1 MRNDSVRV
9 MTSRVNGIKKKKELL
24 AMPRREERLRKRKS
38 VLANIM
44 PTAATS
50 ELHSRRKKQA
60 KNTTTNSSSSKQ
72 AAAAAAVTTTT
83 KSRRASKDKAPT
95 VIQGY
100 DDEAEE
106 VSLWTTFSS
115 HPLVQVAA
123 VILPIFFLYH
133 AYYFFILQHPEY
145 LQPVLKLR
153 PSVGLTDERQLLI
166 VGTMSSGTTQVAA
179 ELSKN
184 LNLEVAH
191 EASDA
196 RWYFCRD
203 GTVSWFHGIRF
214 LEPRKPLNRHAD
226 KLLRFCTNF
235 TANMGFHPSMYRST
249 LTCGRNGAAGV
260 AGGMTLAGWTPA
272 STWSPCWAKE
282 CFSILSREW
291 GCAARKTT
299 TTSSSLS
306 SCETPFRR
314 VLHQVRHPLRTVES
328 LVTKFCVDGVDG
340 AVNPSFV
347 RFMGSLFDFYDVQDS
362 CIEAAT
368 KYVLYYTNALL
379 EARKQGRIFAMYRV
393 EDVSPCQIAALAGL
407 VHEDNDEKESSK
419 FSDLPLTQIFVSRDD
434 IVYEPNLEKL
444 QRICGS
450 RSDAGTATTAST
462 AAAAKEKLSSSKYQ
476 INQGQ
481 LTLNWVDLQGGLH
494 GSTRPINDTE
504 LMVALRKL
512 TMELG
517 YKVDNDAVEDV
528 RLIS

>member
-1 MRNDSVRV
+1 
-9 MTSRVNGIKKKKELL
+9 
-24 AMPRREERLRKRKS
+24 MP
-38 VLANIM
+38 A
-44 PTAATS
+44 AATG
-50 ELHSRRKKQA
+50 ELRSRRKKRV
-60 KNTTTNSSSSKQ
+60 KNSSSSKQ
-72 AAAAAAVTTTT
+72 AAVTTMTT
-83 KSRRASKDKAPT
+83 KRRASKEKDHTA
-95 VIQGY
+95 VMQGG
-100 DDEAEE
+100 DDDDDDE
-106 VSLWTTFSS
+106 VSLWATFSS

-123 VILPIFFLYH
+123 VILPIFFLH
-133 AYYFFILQHPEY
+133 RAYYFLMLQHPEY
-145 LQPVLKLR
+145 LQPLQPILQLR
-153 PSVGLTDERQLLI
+153 PSIGVTDERQLLI

-179 ELSKN
+179 ELSKH

-196 RWYFCRD
+196 HWYFCRD

-214 LEPRKPLNRHAD
+214 LEQRKPFSMHAD

-249 LTCGRNGAAGV
+249 SNCASRSGGGSLAAR
-260 AGGMTLAGWTPA
+260 WTPF

-291 GCAARKTT
+291 SCA
-299 TTSSSLS
+299 TTSATTSLSSS

-347 RFMGSLFDFYDVQDS
+347 RFMGTLFDFFDPTDS

-368 KYVLYYTNALL
+368 EYVLYYTHALL
-379 EARKQGRIFAMYRV
+379 EARRQGRIFAMYRV
-393 EDVSPCQIAALAGL
+393 EDVTPCQIAELAGL
-407 VHEDNDEKESSK
+407 FDEENDENEDSKSS
-419 FSDLPLTQIFVSRDD
+419 D
-434 IVYEPNLEKL
+434 IVYEPNRDQM

-450 RSDAGTATTAST
+450 SNADTASV
-462 AAAAKEKLSSSKYQ
+462 AAKQKLSSSKYQ

-481 LTLNWVDLQGGLH
+481 LTLDWADLQGGVH
-494 GSTRPINDTE
+494 GSTRPTHDTE
-504 LMVALRKL
+504 LKVALRKL

-517 YKVDNDAVEDV
+517 YKVDDDEKMTNDQQ
-528 RLIS
+528 